1 MGTGVLGTHAATC
14 PQTVLGLA
22 VQVGTPEY
30 QRREVVVAPD
40 GVELLLDFK
49 EAPHTPVDAPLM
61 VILHGIGARLRA
73 ALRRKGS
80 CNVVVHVA

>member
-1 MGTGVLGTHAATC
+1 MHIYRNAASS
-14 PQTVLGLA
+14 TVLGLA

-49 EAPHTPVDAPLM
+49 EGPHTPEDAPLM
-61 VILHGIGARLRA
+61 VILHGIGAWWQTA
-73 ALRRKGS
+73 
-80 CNVVVHVA
+80 